1 MLASNVRGHLVYRF
15 LHMWLFVCCALL
27 LAVAGCGS
35 SDADYGKPGDSTL
48 PEAKPY
54 GGTPAQQ
61 PMPDRKAP

>member
-1 MLASNVRGHLVYRF
+1 MCRF
-15 LHMWLFVCCALL
+15 MWLSSVAYCALL
-27 LAVAGCGS
+27 LGIAGCGS

-54 GGTPAQQ
+54 GGAPAQQ